1 MNRRSPTSRASES
14 LDPGHCRPTCPE
26 DQVASRFRPARRAPL
41 LSAFLLAL
49 AALAPA
55 AAAAYSTPALYNADP
70 ARTGGAGGRIFSG
83 SPGDGFTCAVCHT
96 GGPAPTPEIKGGPGG
111 AYKPGATYMFE
122 VTWPEDVFGIVLEAT
137 DPSGAPLGTLR
148 LPPPDILTDDELCP
162 GGRAAEWIE
171 FPEGD
176 PRQAVA
182 VNVCGSHRL
191 RVQWTAPDAH
201 LPGAIYMAAVAA
213 DDDGTPAGDGAAA
226 WEFPVGPPAAAEG
239 CAVAG
244 STPWWALL
252 LLTRRRRRAAALL
265 GALSLGTGCARVQPY
280 ERGRLAQP
288 DMQLNG
294 DGDLNAGPEHALDYR
309 EGSAGGLGGGGG
321 GCGCN

>member
-1 MNRRSPTSRASES
+1 MT
-14 LDPGHCRPTCPE
+14 
-26 DQVASRFRPARRAPL
+26 RFVLA
-41 LSAFLLAL
+41 LLAVSV
-49 AALAPA
+49 PA
-55 AAAAYSTPALYNADP
+55 SAAAYSSPALYTADP
-70 ARTGGAGGRIFSG
+70 ARHGGAGGRIFSG

-96 GGPAPTPEIKGGPGG
+96 GGAAPSPEIRGGPPER
-111 AYKPGATYMFE
+111 YEPGATYMFE
-122 VTWPEDVFGIVLEAT
+122 VTWPEDHFGIVVEAT
-137 DPSGAPLGTLR
+137 DPAGAPFGTLR
-148 LPPPDILTDDELCP
+148 LPPLDVLMADELCP

-171 FPEGD
+171 FAED
-176 PRQAVA
+176 SPRQAVA

-191 RVQWTAPDAH
+191 RVQWTAPDTFA
-201 LPGAIYMAAVAA
+201 PGAIYMAAVAA
-213 DDDGTPAGDGAAA
+213 DDDETPAGDGAAA
-226 WEFPVGPPAAAEG
+226 WEFPVGPPPADAG
-239 CAVAG
+239 CSVTG
-244 STPWWALL
+244 GMPWWALL

-265 GALSLGTGCARVQPY
+265 GVLSLGAGCARVQPY